1 MVLNLNMKKEK
12 KPHLSQADLGTLLP
26 KYLHA

>member
-1 MVLNLNMKKEK
+1 MVLNLNMKEEK
-12 KPHLSQADLGTLLP
+12 KSHLSQADLGTLLL